1 MGLIQLQLKFNGI
14 FFWTWKSDSK
24 MDVKEYAGESSKE
37 LWESRRG
44 GGGRDFLW
52 NSNIY
57 YSCNN

>member
-1 MGLIQLQLKFNGI
+1 MGF

-44 GGGRDFLW
+44 GSGRDFLW